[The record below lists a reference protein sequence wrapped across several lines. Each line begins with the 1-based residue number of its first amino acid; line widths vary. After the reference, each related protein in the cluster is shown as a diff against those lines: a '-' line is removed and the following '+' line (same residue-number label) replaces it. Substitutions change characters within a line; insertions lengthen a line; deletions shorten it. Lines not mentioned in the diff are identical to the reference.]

1 MVRRRY
7 SEDDRQRMGHAGM
20 VYSCRIVSYV
30 LGCGKS
36 TVARYTR
43 AVSDPLP
50 VTHVPRIGRPHR
62 ITQEELALID
72 TILTANR
79 CVKAINILSLSPQ
92 GSRSS
97 HLPLYSEADR
107 EEIGHKALRGCAE
120 ALCG

>member
-20 VYSCRIVSYV
+20 AYSCRTVSYV

-43 AVSDPLP
+43 AVSDLLP
-50 VTHVPRIGRPHR
+50 VTHVPRIGRPPR
-62 ITQEELALID
+62 ITQDDMALTD

-79 CVKAINILSLSPQ
+79 RVKAINF
-92 GSRSS
+92 
-97 HLPLYSEADR
+97 
-107 EEIGHKALRGCAE
+107 LRRVGG
-120 ALCG
+120 LMSVWRVVTP